1 MKIIIIGGVA
11 AGMSAAAKASRTD
24 KNAEIV
30 IYEKTEIVSWGACGL
45 PYYVGNFYE
54 DPNNMIARPVEKF
67 IEAGMNIKIK
77 HEVIGIDVEKKI
89 VTIKNLVSGEIFNDN
104 YDKLMVATGAH
115 AIMPPIKNLSAK
127 GVYTL
132 KDYTDGLIL
141 KEAMMKDEKQ
151 DIIVVGAGYIG
162 IEVVEAAKH
171 LGKRSVRLI
180 QLGDRVLL
188 ESFDK
193 EITDV
198 MEEEIRAHEGVELH
212 LDEAVQE
219 IVEKDGKVVGI
230 KTNKGEYNAD
240 LVVIATGVRPNTAF
254 LKETGIEMLP
264 NGALVIDE
272 FGRTSIDS
280 IYSAGD
286 CATVYHRVRKENVY
300 IPLATTANK
309 IGRIVGENLAGKN
322 TPFKGTLGSAAIK
335 VLDVEAGRTG
345 ITENEAIK
353 MGINYKTAFVKDKN
367 QTNYYPGRE
376 DIFVKLIYDAETRVL
391 LGAQIAGK
399 KGAVLRVDSLA
410 TAIYAGLT
418 VDEIGMM
425 DFCYAPPFAR
435 TWDVMNVAGN
445 VAK

>member
-11 AGMSAAAKASRTD
+11 AGMSAAAKASRL
-24 KNAEIV
+24 NREAEIV

-54 DPNNMIARPVEKF
+54 DPNNMIARPVHKF

-77 HEVIGIDVEKKI
+77 HEVVGIDVEKKEI
-89 VTIKNLVSGEIFNDN
+89 TVKNLATGEIFNDS
-104 YDKLMVATGAH
+104 YDKLMVATGAS
-115 AIMPPIKNLSAK
+115 AIMPPIKNITAH

-132 KDYTDGLIL
+132 KDYTDGITL
-141 KEAMMKDEKQ
+141 KEEMMKDENQ
-151 DIIVVGAGYIG
+151 EIIIVGAGYIG

-171 LGKRSVRLI
+171 LGKRNVRLI
-180 QLGDRVLL
+180 QLGDRVLM

-198 MEEEIRAHEGVELH
+198 MEEEIRSHEGIELH
-212 LDEAVQE
+212 LEETVLE
-219 IVEKDGKVVGI
+219 IVEKDGKVCGV
-230 KTNKGEYNAD
+230 KTNKGEYKAD
-240 LVVIATGVRPNTAF
+240 LVVIATGVRPNTTF
-254 LKETGIEMLP
+254 LKETGIAMLP
-264 NGALVIDE
+264 NGALIIDE
-272 FGRTSIDS
+272 YGKTSIDS

-286 CATVYHRVRKENVY
+286 CATVYHLVRKENVF

-309 IGRIVGENLAGKN
+309 IGRIVGENLAGKE
-322 TPFKGTLGSAAIK
+322 TAFKGTLGSAAVK
-335 VLDVEAGRTG
+335 VMDLEAGRTG
-345 ITENEAIK
+345 VTEREAAN
-353 MGINYKTAFVKDKN
+353 MGINYKVAFVKDKN
-367 QTNYYPGRE
+367 QTNYYPGQE
-376 DIFVKLIYDAETRVL
+376 DIYIKLIYNGDTRVL

-399 KGAVLRVDSLA
+399 KGAVLRVDALA
-410 TAIYAGLT
+410 TAIYSEMT
-418 VDEIGMM
+418 VEEIGMM

>member
-11 AGMSAAAKASRTD
+11 AGMSAAAKASRVD
-24 KNAEIV
+24 KTAEIV
-30 IYEKTEIVSWGACGL
+30 IYEKTDIVSWGACGL

-67 IEAGMNIKIK
+67 IEAGMNIKIY
-77 HEVIGIDVEKKI
+77 HEVIGINVDTKEIQV
-89 VTIKNLVSGEIFNDN
+89 KNLKTGEIFTDS
-104 YDKLMVATGAH
+104 YDKLMVATGAS
-115 AIMPPIKNLSAK
+115 AIMPPIKNLDAK
-127 GVYTL
+127 GVFTL
-132 KDYTDGLIL
+132 KTFDDGLNL
-141 KEAMMKDEKQ
+141 KKEMIEEKYQ

-162 IEVVEAAKH
+162 LEVVEAAKH
-171 LGKRSVRLI
+171 LGKRNVKII
-180 QLGDRVLL
+180 QLGDRILL

-198 MEEEIRAHEGVELH
+198 LEEEVKSHEGVQLH
-212 LDEAVQE
+212 LNETVLE
-219 IVEKDGKVVGI
+219 IVEKDGKVCAV
-230 KTNKGEYNAD
+230 KTNKGEYPAD
-240 LVVIATGVRPNTAF
+240 LVVVAAGVRPNTQF
-254 LKETGIEMLP
+254 LKDTGIKMLG
-264 NGALVIDE
+264 NGALIIDE
-272 FGRTSIDS
+272 YGKTSIDS

-286 CATVYHRVRKENVY
+286 CASVYHSVRNEDVY

-335 VLDVEAGRTG
+335 VMDMEAGRTG
-345 ITENEAIK
+345 ITENEAKK
-353 MGINYKTAFVKDKN
+353 MNLNYKTVFVKDKN

-376 DIFVKLIYDAETRVL
+376 DIFVKFIYDADTRVL

-399 KGAVLRVDSLA
+399 KGAVLRVDALA
-410 TAIYAGLT
+410 VAIYSKLT